1 MKCALCGF
9 EYNEEEA
16 IKACAGCPMSRGKCK
31 FQRCPNCGY
40 ETPLEPK
47 LIKFLKKL
55 GRKVENEA

>member
-1 MKCALCGF
+1 MKCPLCGF
-9 EYNEEEA
+9 EYNEEDG

-40 ETPLEPK
+40 EIPLEPK

-55 GRKVENEA
+55 GKKDKDES